1 MSYIDR
7 NLMQG
12 ETIQF
17 RTKKHLIIFFFPIV
31 WIVFCIYASAYMLA
45 NPILTQVE
53 WVPWVLAVFFWGY
66 VGIEYLTSEFAVT
79 NKRVLMREGFF
90 HRHTNETRLNAI
102 SQVNVDQSLLGQI
115 LDYGIV
121 TLNAFGAFDAFP
133 TISQPNRFQK
143 VVNEQ
148 MDKMMK

>member
-1 MSYIDR
+1 ME
-7 NLMQG
+7 G
-12 ETIQF
+12 EEIQF
-17 RTKKHLIIFFFPIV
+17 RTKKHLIIFFFPVV
-31 WIVFCIYASAYMLA
+31 WTIFSIFAAAYMSA
-45 NPILTQVE
+45 NPILALLE
-53 WVPWVLAVFFWGY
+53 WVPGALTAIFWGY

-121 TLNAFGAFDAFP
+121 TLNAFGAYDAFP
-133 TISQPNRFQK
+133 TIAKPNRFQK
-143 VVNEQ
+143 AVNEQ
-148 MDKMMK
+148 MDKIMK